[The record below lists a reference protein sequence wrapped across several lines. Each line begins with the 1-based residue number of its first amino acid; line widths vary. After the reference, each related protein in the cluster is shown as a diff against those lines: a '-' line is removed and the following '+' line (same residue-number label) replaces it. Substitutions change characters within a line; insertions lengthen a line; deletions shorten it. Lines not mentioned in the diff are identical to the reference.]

1 MPEVVAR
8 LGSLEGPVRSRLD
21 ALRRDRIVPRIWA
34 RDPTVWKPRGTPE
47 IENRLGWLTV
57 PRWMLERLDELSTFA
72 LQARSTASRFVLCGM
87 GGSSLAAEV
96 AGDLFDGE
104 DKELVVLDTT
114 HPAAIAAVDRP
125 SDPST
130 LYLISSKSG
139 TTQETASLFRYYWR
153 ATGGAGERFIAIT
166 DPGTPLAALAGER
179 RFRRVFLNPEDI
191 GGRYS
196 ALSYFGMV
204 PASLI
209 GADVEALLAA
219 GERMANSCSD
229 TDPESN
235 PGAWLGAVLGEAALS
250 GRDKL
255 TLVLSPTLKS
265 FGSWLEQLVAEST
278 GKEGKGIVP
287 VIGEPL
293 GPAAVY
299 GSDRFFVAIELA
311 GEERPEDRR
320 LLELLGQAGHP
331 WVRFRWSDRV
341 DLGGEF
347 FRWEFA
353 TAVAGAILGVNP
365 FDQPNV
371 EESKENT
378 KAVLAGKGG
387 EHPTSGDAADLQV
400 LLERVRPGDYIALV
414 AYLAPSPET
423 DARLARVQGWLRDR
437 TRAAVTVGYGPRFL
451 HSTGQLHKGG
461 PPRGLF
467 VQIVDRFEPDLPI
480 PEEGITFGRLIAAQ
494 AEGDFRALRAR
505 GRPVVRVALEV
516 LEEVLAG

>member
-1 MPEVVAR
+1 
-8 LGSLEGPVRSRLD
+8 
-21 ALRRDRIVPRIWA
+21 
-34 RDPTVWKPRGTPE
+34 
-47 IENRLGWLTV
+47 
-57 PRWMLERLDELSTFA
+57 
-72 LQARSTASRFVLCGM
+72 
-87 GGSSLAAEV
+87 
-96 AGDLFDGE
+96 
-104 DKELVVLDTT
+104 
-114 HPAAIAAVDRP
+114 
-125 SDPST
+125 
-130 LYLISSKSG
+130 
-139 TTQETASLFRYYWR
+139 
-153 ATGGAGERFIAIT
+153 
-166 DPGTPLAALAGER
+166 
-179 RFRRVFLNPEDI
+179 
-191 GGRYS
+191 
-196 ALSYFGMV
+196 
-204 PASLI
+204 
-209 GADVEALLAA
+209 
-219 GERMANSCSD
+219 MANSCSD

-287 VIGEPL
+287 VVGEPL

-299 GSDRFFVAIELA
+299 GSDRFFVVIELA

-331 WVRFRWSDRV
+331 WVRFHWSDRV

-378 KAVLAGKGG
+378 KAVLAGKGS
-387 EHPTSGDAADLQV
+387 EPPTSGDAADLQV
-400 LLERVRPGDYIALV
+400 LLERVRPGDYIALM
-414 AYLAPSPET
+414 AYLAPSTET